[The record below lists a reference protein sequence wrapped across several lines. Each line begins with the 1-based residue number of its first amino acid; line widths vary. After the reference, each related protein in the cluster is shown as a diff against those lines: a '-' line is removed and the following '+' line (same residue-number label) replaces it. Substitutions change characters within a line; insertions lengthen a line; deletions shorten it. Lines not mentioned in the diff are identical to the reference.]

1 MCRNCGVTEWRYKD
15 KEVTQR
21 HVTTQNRMRTR
32 KTYVFTVCYLTLYF
46 LLSRRSQ
53 VRTL

>member
-1 MCRNCGVTEWRYKD
+1 MHDKD
-15 KEVTQR
+15 RDVFKR
-21 HVTTQNRMRTR
+21 HETTQNRMRTR
-32 KTYVFTVCYLTLYF
+32 KTCVITVCYLTLYF